1 MKGKMLRCCL
11 AAIALWVAAQAA
23 FALEFGLDAE
33 TSNLFIPW
41 SQQTPIADSSFPTTN
56 YFWGGE
62 AWMVAPLGDEAL
74 VRISYDRDPIL
85 RNTAIAAVQFE
96 RGIARISVGPLFGFL
111 NSDSSPFSA
120 GISAAVR
127 LQWPGVA
134 YVSLRSDG
142 GTAISIFQSST
153 DPQAQTELA
162 AGFYVPNAI
171 VSGVFSA
178 KRFNELDSGGQLLT
192 DSVTRYAMTVDVF
205 KKNVPYNTL
214 LSIGY
219 ELRSKR
225 YAASSTTDSL
235 GAVVLGIDATAQI
248 DRAFGLKAGISTGA
262 YVFGMDALQNRSPGS
277 SAFIFSANIGLSIDT
292 AKILPAAPKLPPA
305 ASEEKPETAVAA
317 ASPSDATPKPEA
329 TPAEASPPDAA
340 QAAPAPEAPPQE
352 AVPAPEKAK
361 PADFSRLALDAGAG
375 VYYDD
380 RIQLTGAFAI
390 LGALF
395 NVRGG
400 LWGSIGYRLSPSFA
414 LGGEVGLDYLPLSA
428 SVGTTSIDITFYDI
442 PVLAKVSYSL
452 GKFGLEGF
460 AGAFING
467 VTSGT
472 MTVTTVPSIDL
483 NAGARVR
490 LGGIYAEASYV
501 ISLGSQSID
510 LGSFGSIATNYPRF
524 GLGYSIKFM

>member
-1 MKGKMLRCCL
+1 
-11 AAIALWVAAQAA
+11 
-23 FALEFGLDAE
+23 
-33 TSNLFIPW
+33 
-41 SQQTPIADSSFPTTN
+41 
-56 YFWGGE
+56 
-62 AWMVAPLGDEAL
+62 
-74 VRISYDRDPIL
+74 VRVSYDRDPIL

-120 GISAAVR
+120 GISASVR

-178 KRFNELDSGGQLLT
+178 KRFNESDAGGQLLT
-192 DSVTRYAMTVDVF
+192 DNLTRYAMTVDVF

-235 GAVVLGIDATAQI
+235 GAIVLGIDATAQI

-262 YVFGMDALQNRSPGS
+262 YVFGMDALKGRSPGS

-292 AKILPAAPKLPPA
+292 AKILPATPKLPPA
-305 ASEEKPETAVAA
+305 ASEEKPETAVAVADASA
-317 ASPSDATPKPEA
+317 AAPAATTPSDAPPKPEA
-329 TPAEASPPDAA
+329 SPAAAPPDAA
-340 QAAPAPEAPPQE
+340 QAAPEAQAAPTPEAAAQE
-352 AVPAPEKAK
+352 AAPAPEKAK

-375 VYYDD
+375 VYYND
-380 RIQLTGAFAI
+380 RVQLTGAFAI
-390 LGALF
+390 FGAVL
-395 NVRGG
+395 NLRGG